1 MIGMKSAWKILLKN
15 EVTIEFSWA
24 DRKSGNLM
32 KRTEGPGGEIL

>member
-1 MIGMKSAWKILLKN
+1 MIGIKSAWKILLKN

-24 DRKSGNLM
+24 DRNSGNLM